1 MNTNIATEV
10 EKLTNTALPLMEKL
24 ENLQK
29 LKKEIRKQSVKL
41 AKIETR
47 ENDTRERVAALVD
60 HATTTSQPQEYK
72 GNKRTL
78 SAARKW
84 LADFINAKK
93 NANVNESVR
102 ELFDKEEK
110 VNLSRSHGWLHE
122 EERIKIAFYSQN
134 LPKVTSR
141 KNCALHLLHI
151 ANKFNCS
158 VGTVSRYA
166 DYGEPWN
173 PTKSM

>member
-10 EKLTNTALPLMEKL
+10 QKLTDTALPILEKL
-24 ENLQK
+24 ESLQK

-41 AKIETR
+41 VKIEQR
-47 ENDTRERVAALVD
+47 EADTRERIAAVID
-60 HATTTSQPQEYK
+60 HATTTSQPQEYS

-78 SAARKW
+78 TAARKW
-84 LADFINAKK
+84 LANFINAKK
-93 NANVNESVR
+93 NANVGETIR

-110 VNLSRSHGWLHE
+110 VRLNRSHGWLHE
-122 EERIKIAFYSQN
+122 EERIKIAFYAQN

-158 VGTVSRYA
+158 LPTVKNYTNYSA
-166 DYGEPWN
+166 
-173 PTKSM
+173 

>member
-1 MNTNIATEV
+1 MNTNVATEI
-10 EKLTNTALPLMEKL
+10 EKLTSNSLPMLEKL

-47 ENDTRERVAALVD
+47 ENDARERVAALVD
-60 HATTTSQPQEYK
+60 HATTTSQPQEYS

-84 LADFINAKK
+84 LANFIKAKK
-93 NANVNESVR
+93 KTDVHKGVR

-110 VNLSRSHGWLHE
+110 VNLTRSHGWLHE
-122 EERIKIAFYSQN
+122 EERIKISFYARN
-134 LPKVTSR
+134 LPKVTTR
-141 KNCALHLLHI
+141 RNCTLHLLHI

-158 VGTVSRYA
+158 LATVKNYA
-166 DYGEPWN
+166 KY
-173 PTKSM
+173 SA

>member
-10 EKLTNTALPLMEKL
+10 KKLTETALPILEKL
-24 ENLQK
+24 ESLQR

-41 AKIETR
+41 VKVEKR
-47 ENDTRERVAALVD
+47 EADTRERIAAVID
-60 HATTTSQPQEYK
+60 HATTTSQPQEYS

-78 SAARKW
+78 TAARKW
-84 LADFINAKK
+84 LANFTKAKK
-93 NANVNESVR
+93 KPDIHKGVR

-110 VNLSRSHGWLHE
+110 VNLTRSHGWLHE
-122 EERIKIAFYSQN
+122 EERIKISFYARN

-141 KNCALHLLHI
+141 KNCSLHLLHI

-158 VGTVSRYA
+158 LPTVKNYA
-166 DYGEPWN
+166 KY
-173 PTKSM
+173 SA